1 MGATLGTFSLL
12 NWASCLCGSATCL
25 VCRFCPKCKNS
36 IVTRIIYASI
46 LLIDTIIACIML
58 SPSVE
63 HQMKRIPGFCEDSVT
78 SSTAG
83 VFQCET
89 FVGYK
94 AVYRLCFGMS
104 MSFLAL
110 FLLTINIK
118 NSRDP
123 RAAIHNGCWFFK
135 IAVIIALTVGAFYI
149 PEGQFSHIWFMVGA
163 FGAFFFIL
171 IQLILLMDFVHSLS
185 ESWHDKKENEN
196 AKLWGCALVS
206 VTLLSYSL
214 SITAVTLMWIFYARP
229 VECVLNRF
237 FITFN
242 LILCFLASVISILKK
257 VRKRLPASGLMQS
270 SFITLYTMY
279 LTWSA
284 VTNEPEKLC
293 NPGLLSFFQQ
303 VTDLNISST
312 NQTLV
317 EPPAH
322 PHFLWEDTQ
331 SIVGL
336 LLFVLCLLYSSIRSS
351 STSQVNKLLLT
362 PPDAVLMEDCSTGSL
377 GVSEG
382 PRRVIDNEGD
392 SVQYSYSFFHFQ
404 LFLASLYIMMTLTN
418 WYRPDANYSDVTHKR
433 GPVWVKISSSW
444 TCLFLYVTT
453 LIAPIILKNRDFP

>member
-12 NWASCLCGSATCL
+12 PWAQCLCGSATCL
-25 VCRFCPKCKNS
+25 TCRFCSKCKNS

-46 LLIDTIIACIML
+46 LLIGTVIACIML

-63 HQMKRIPGFCEDSVT
+63 QRMKKIPGFCDDGMM
-78 SSTAG
+78 SSIAG
-83 VFQCET
+83 AFQCDI

-104 MSFLAL
+104 MSFLA
-110 FLLTINIK
+110 FCLLTVNMK

-123 RAAIHNGCWFFK
+123 RAAFHNGCWFTK
-135 IAVIIALTVGAFYI
+135 IAVIITLTVGAFYI
-149 PEGQFSHIWFMVGA
+149 PDGRFSHIWFIVGA
-163 FGAFFFIL
+163 AGAFSFIV

-185 ESWHDKKENEN
+185 ESWHDKKENGN
-196 AKLWGCALVS
+196 AKLWVCVFVS
-206 VTLLSYSL
+206 VTSLNYSL
-214 SITAVTLMWIFYARP
+214 SITAVTLMFIFYTRP

-237 FITFN
+237 FISFN
-242 LILCFLASVISILKK
+242 LILCFIASVISLQKK
-257 VRKRLPASGLMQS
+257 VRKRLHASGLVQS

-293 NPGLLSFFQQ
+293 NPSLLSFFQQ
-303 VTDLNISST
+303 DPTNNISSA

-317 EPPAH
+317 DAPAH
-322 PHFLWEDTQ
+322 PYFLWEDTQ

-362 PPDAVLMEDCSTGSL
+362 PSDTVLMEDCSTGSL
-377 GVSEG
+377 GDSEG
-382 PRRVIDNEGD
+382 PRRVIDNERD

-404 LFLASLYIMMTLTN
+404 LFLATLYIMMTLTN
-418 WYRPDANYSDVTHKR
+418 WYSPDANHSDITHKR

-444 TCLFLYVTT
+444 FCLFFYVMT
-453 LIAPIILKNRDFP
+453 LIAPIILPDRDFS